1 MISKG
6 KSENLLA
13 GGVITAAGKGS
24 RFGEK
29 KQFKLLKGAPL
40 LNHVLTPFLQS
51 DLIYEII
58 VVVPEEQVQQ
68 IKTQVRTTPKTK
80 NIRIVSGGERRQ
92 DSVFNGVKVLSNQC
106 KLVCIHDVVRPFVTK
121 DMINETIKR
130 CGKYDGAIIATQA
143 QDTIKRVQNRRIKET
158 INRSEIWQAQ
168 TPQSFQREKLIEA
181 LESADRDGVTGSD
194 EAFLLERI
202 GYYISV
208 VEGTS
213 VNIKI
218 TTPEDWF
225 VAEAI
230 WEERYG

>member
-6 KSENLLA
+6 KAENLLA
-13 GGVITAAGKGS
+13 GAVIPAAGKGS

-29 KQFKLLKGAPL
+29 KQFKLLKGVPL

-68 IKTQVRTTPKTK
+68 IKTQVRSMPKTK
-80 NIRIVSGGERRQ
+80 NIRVVPGGERRQ
-92 DSVFNGVKVLSNQC
+92 DSVSNGVKVLSNQC

-143 QDTIKRVQNRRIKET
+143 QDTIKRVQNLKIKET

-168 TPQSFQREKLIEA
+168 TPQSFQKEKLIDA

-202 GYYISV
+202 GYYVSV
-208 VEGTS
+208 VEGNS
-213 VNIKI
+213 ANIKI

>member
-1 MISKG
+1 
-6 KSENLLA
+6 
-13 GGVITAAGKGS
+13 
-24 RFGEK
+24 
-29 KQFKLLKGAPL
+29 
-40 LNHVLTPFLQS
+40 
-51 DLIYEII
+51 
-58 VVVPEEQVQQ
+58 
-68 IKTQVRTTPKTK
+68 
-80 NIRIVSGGERRQ
+80 
-92 DSVFNGVKVLSNQC
+92 
-106 KLVCIHDVVRPFVTK
+106 
-121 DMINETIKR
+121 MINETIKR

-181 LESADRDGVTGSD
+181 LESAERDGITGSD

-202 GYYISV
+202 GYYVSV

-213 VNIKI
+213 ANIKI

>member
-13 GGVITAAGKGS
+13 GAVILAAGKGS

-68 IKTQVRTTPKTK
+68 IKTQVRSMPKTK

-92 DSVFNGVKVLSNQC
+92 DSVSNGVKVLSNQC

-121 DMINETIKR
+121 NMINETIKR

-143 QDTIKRVQNRRIKET
+143 QDTIKRVENRRIKET

-213 VNIKI
+213 ANIKI

-230 WEERYG
+230 WKERYG

>member
-6 KSENLLA
+6 KSKNLLA
-13 GGVITAAGKGS
+13 GAVIPAAGKGS

-29 KQFKLLKGAPL
+29 KQFKLFKGVPL

-58 VVVPEEQVQQ
+58 VVVPEEKVQQ
-68 IKTQVRTTPKTK
+68 IKTQVRSMAKTK
-80 NIRIVSGGERRQ
+80 NTRVVPGGERRQ
-92 DSVFNGVKVLSNQC
+92 DSVSNGVKVLSNQC

-130 CGKYDGAIIATQA
+130 CCKYDGAIIATQA

-202 GYYISV
+202 GYYVSV

-213 VNIKI
+213 ANIKI

-230 WEERYG
+230 WKERYG

>member
-6 KSENLLA
+6 KSKNLLA
-13 GGVITAAGKGS
+13 GAVIPAAGKGS

-29 KQFKLLKGAPL
+29 KQFKLFKGVPL

-68 IKTQVRTTPKTK
+68 IKIQVRSTPKPQ
-80 NIRIVSGGERRQ
+80 NIRVVSGGERRQ
-92 DSVFNGVKVLSNQC
+92 DSVSNGVKVLSNQC

-158 INRSEIWQAQ
+158 FNRSEIWQAQ
-168 TPQSFQREKLIEA
+168 TPQSFQREKLIEV

-202 GYYISV
+202 GYYVSV

-213 VNIKI
+213 ANIKI

-225 VAEAI
+225 VAAAI
-230 WEERYG
+230 WKARYG

>member
-1 MISKG
+1 MTSKG

-13 GGVITAAGKGS
+13 GAVIPAAGKGS

-68 IKTQVRTTPKTK
+68 IKTQARSMPKTK

-92 DSVFNGVKVLSNQC
+92 DSVSNGVKVLSNQC
-106 KLVCIHDVVRPFVTK
+106 KLVCVHDVVRPFVTK
-121 DMINETIKR
+121 DMISETIKR
-130 CGKYDGAIIATQA
+130 CGEYDGAIIATQA
-143 QDTIKRVQNRRIKET
+143 QDTIKRVENRRIKET

-202 GYYISV
+202 GYYVSV

-213 VNIKI
+213 ANIKI
-218 TTPEDWF
+218 TTPEDWL

>member
-13 GGVITAAGKGS
+13 GAVIPAAGKGS

-58 VVVPEEQVQQ
+58 VVVPEEQAQQ
-68 IKTQVRTTPKTK
+68 IKTQVRSMAKTK
-80 NIRIVSGGERRQ
+80 NTRVVPGGERRQ
-92 DSVFNGVKVLSNQC
+92 DSVSNGVKVLSNQC

-121 DMINETIKR
+121 NMINETIKR

-143 QDTIKRVQNRRIKET
+143 QDTIKRVENRRIKET

-202 GYYISV
+202 GYYVSV

-213 VNIKI
+213 ANIKI

>member
-6 KSENLLA
+6 KSKILLA
-13 GGVITAAGKGS
+13 GAVILAAGKGS

-40 LNHVLTPFLQS
+40 LNHVLTAFLKS
-51 DLIYEII
+51 DLIYEIV
-58 VVVPEEQVQQ
+58 VVVPGGRVKEIEKQVNS
-68 IKTQVRTTPKTK
+68 IPKTK
-80 NIRIVSGGERRQ
+80 NISVVSGGERRQ
-92 DSVFNGVKVLSNQC
+92 DSVSNGVKALTNEC
-106 KLVCIHDVVRPFVTK
+106 KLVCVHDAVRPFVTK
-121 DMINETIKR
+121 DMINDTIKR
-130 CGKYDGAIIATQA
+130 CDEYDGAIIATKVK
-143 QDTIKRVQNRRIKET
+143 DTIKRVKNNRIKET
-158 INRSEIWQAQ
+158 IKRGEIWQAQ
-168 TPQSFQREKLIEA
+168 TPQSFQREKLKEA

-202 GYYISV
+202 GYCVSV

-213 VNIKI
+213 DNIKI
-218 TTPEDWF
+218 TTQEDWF

>member
-6 KSENLLA
+6 KSKNLLA
-13 GGVITAAGKGS
+13 GAVIPAAGKGS

-29 KQFKLLKGAPL
+29 KQFKLLKGTPL

-58 VVVPEEQVQQ
+58 VVVPEEKVQQ
-68 IKTQVRTTPKTK
+68 IKIQVRSTPKTK
-80 NIRIVSGGERRQ
+80 NIRVISGGERRQ
-92 DSVFNGVKVLSNQC
+92 DSVSNGVKVLSNQC

-121 DMINETIKR
+121 NMINETIKR

-143 QDTIKRVQNRRIKET
+143 QDTIKRVLNRRIKET
-158 INRSEIWQAQ
+158 FNRSEIWQAQ

-202 GYYISV
+202 GYYVSV

-213 VNIKI
+213 DNIKI

>member
-6 KSENLLA
+6 KSKNLLA
-13 GGVITAAGKGS
+13 GAVIPAAGKGS

-29 KQFKLLKGAPL
+29 KQFKLFKGVPL

-68 IKTQVRTTPKTK
+68 IKTQVRSMPKTK

-92 DSVFNGVKVLSNQC
+92 DSVSNGVKVLSNQC

-121 DMINETIKR
+121 NMINETIKR

-143 QDTIKRVQNRRIKET
+143 QDTIKRVENRRIKET

-181 LESADRDGVTGSD
+181 LESADRDGVSGSD

-213 VNIKI
+213 ANIKI

>member
-6 KSENLLA
+6 KSKNLLA
-13 GGVITAAGKGS
+13 GAVIPAAGKGS

-29 KQFKLLKGAPL
+29 KQFKLFKGVPL

-68 IKTQVRTTPKTK
+68 IKTQVRSTPKTK
-80 NIRIVSGGERRQ
+80 NIRVVSGGERRQ
-92 DSVFNGVKVLSNQC
+92 DSVSNGVNALSKQC

-143 QDTIKRVQNRRIKET
+143 QDTIKRVQNLRIKET

-168 TPQSFQREKLIEA
+168 TPQSFQKEKLIDA

-202 GYYISV
+202 GYYVSV

-213 VNIKI
+213 ANIKI

>member
-6 KSENLLA
+6 KSEKFLA
-13 GGVITAAGKGS
+13 GAVIPAAGKGS

-68 IKTQVRTTPKTK
+68 IKIQARSMPKTK

-92 DSVFNGVKVLSNQC
+92 DSVSNGVKVLSNQC
-106 KLVCIHDVVRPFVTK
+106 KLVCVHDVVRPFVTK
-121 DMINETIKR
+121 DMISETIKR
-130 CGKYDGAIIATQA
+130 CGEYDGAIIATQA

-202 GYYISV
+202 GYYVSV

-213 VNIKI
+213 ANIKI

>member
-13 GGVITAAGKGS
+13 GAVIPAAGKGS

-29 KQFKLLKGAPL
+29 KQFKLFKGAPL

-58 VVVPEEQVQQ
+58 VVVPEEQAQQ
-68 IKTQVRTTPKTK
+68 IKTQVRSMPKTK
-80 NIRIVSGGERRQ
+80 NIRVVPGGERRQ
-92 DSVFNGVKVLSNQC
+92 DSVSNGVKVLSNQC

-158 INRSEIWQAQ
+158 FNRSEIWQAQ

-181 LESADRDGVTGSD
+181 LESSDRDGVTGSD

-202 GYYISV
+202 GYYVSV

-213 VNIKI
+213 ANIKI

>member
-1 MISKG
+1 MILKG

-13 GGVITAAGKGS
+13 GAVIPAAGKGS

-68 IKTQVRTTPKTK
+68 IKTQVRSMPKTK
-80 NIRIVSGGERRQ
+80 NIRVVSGGERRQ
-92 DSVFNGVKVLSNQC
+92 DSVSNGVKVLSNQC

-143 QDTIKRVQNRRIKET
+143 QDTIKRVQNLKIKET

-181 LESADRDGVTGSD
+181 LESADRDGVTGLD

-202 GYYISV
+202 GYYVSV
-208 VEGTS
+208 IVGTS
-213 VNIKI
+213 ANIKI

>member
-6 KSENLLA
+6 KSKSLLA
-13 GGVITAAGKGS
+13 GAVIPAAGKGS

-29 KQFKLLKGAPL
+29 KQFKLFKGVPL

-68 IKTQVRTTPKTK
+68 IKIQARSMPKTK
-80 NIRIVSGGERRQ
+80 NIRVVSGGERRQ
-92 DSVFNGVKVLSNQC
+92 DSVSNGVKVLSNQC

-121 DMINETIKR
+121 NMINETIKR

-143 QDTIKRVQNRRIKET
+143 QDTIKRVENRRIKET

-202 GYYISV
+202 GYYVSV
-208 VEGTS
+208 VEGTLA
-213 VNIKI
+213 NIKI

-230 WEERYG
+230 WKERYG

>member
-1 MISKG
+1 M
-6 KSENLLA
+6 
-13 GGVITAAGKGS
+13 
-24 RFGEK
+24 
-29 KQFKLLKGAPL
+29 
-40 LNHVLTPFLQS
+40 PFLQS

-68 IKTQVRTTPKTK
+68 IKIQARSMPKTK

-92 DSVFNGVKVLSNQC
+92 DSVSNGVKVLSNQC
-106 KLVCIHDVVRPFVTK
+106 KLVCVHDVVRPFVTK
-121 DMINETIKR
+121 DMISETIKR
-130 CGKYDGAIIATQA
+130 CGEYDGAIIATQA

-202 GYYISV
+202 GYYVSV

-213 VNIKI
+213 ANIKI

>member
-1 MISKG
+1 MISER
-6 KSENLLA
+6 KSNNLIA
-13 GGVITAAGKGS
+13 GAVIPAAGKGS

-29 KQFKLLKGAPL
+29 KQFKLLRRSSL
-40 LNHVLTPFLQS
+40 LSHSLTPFLQS
-51 DLIYEII
+51 DLIYEIV
-58 VVVPEEQVQQ
+58 VVVPGGRVKEIEKQVNS
-68 IKTQVRTTPKTK
+68 IPKTK
-80 NIRIVSGGERRQ
+80 NISVISGGERRQ
-92 DSVFNGVKVLSNQC
+92 DSVSNGVKVLSNQC
-106 KLVCIHDVVRPFVTK
+106 KLVCVHDAVRPFVTK
-121 DMINETIKR
+121 DMINDTIKR

-158 INRSEIWQAQ
+158 INRSDIWQAQ
-168 TPQSFQREKLIEA
+168 TPQSFQREKLKEA

-202 GYYISV
+202 GYCVSV

-213 VNIKI
+213 DNIKI
-218 TTPEDWF
+218 TTQEDWF

>member
-6 KSENLLA
+6 KAENLLA
-13 GGVITAAGKGS
+13 GAVIPAAGKGS

-29 KQFKLLKGAPL
+29 KQFKLLKGVPL
-40 LNHVLTPFLQS
+40 LNYVLTPFLQS

-58 VVVPEEQVQQ
+58 VVVPEEKVQQ
-68 IKTQVRTTPKTK
+68 IETQVRFMTKTK
-80 NIRIVSGGERRQ
+80 NIRVVSGGKRRQ
-92 DSVFNGVKVLSNQC
+92 DSVSNGVKVLSNQC
-106 KLVCIHDVVRPFVTK
+106 KLVCLHDVVRPFVTK
-121 DMINETIKR
+121 EMINETIKR

-143 QDTIKRVQNRRIKET
+143 QDTIKRVQNLKIKET

-168 TPQSFQREKLIEA
+168 TPQSFQKEKLIDA

-202 GYYISV
+202 GYYVSV
-208 VEGTS
+208 VEGNS
-213 VNIKI
+213 ANIKI

-230 WEERYG
+230 WEVRYG